1 MSDERVPQDESGVE
15 KGDELMS
22 DFHDLFSDDAVP
34 ATAAG
39 PNTDEENPGPDV
51 GLDGERLGGEM
62 ALDEGESE
70 ADPSVTLARLEEAVA
85 TAAVGATSSVAS
97 SPAPD
102 IPPVADLAVVAPAIS
117 RQQLIIGVSLLSLSL
132 LLSLAALWTG
142 MGLGS
147 QLEALNQ
154 SVSELQQRVRVQPR
168 RGVVPPQEQLGEQLT
183 QLDARVNNLAVIIE
197 GPMSHLRESN
207 QRALN
212 ALSLRLDRLEKGTVE
227 SPSAA
232 AAIPKL
238 HVVPAKESKA
248 LLGKANP
255 EPEPATLAT
264 APLPTE
270 KKSGWV
276 INLLSALNA
285 RTANEELL
293 RLRKLGIRADKQT
306 VNSDGKTWH
315 RLRVTGFSSYEGA
328 KAYIETVE
336 KQTGLKSAW
345 VGKE

>member
-1 MSDERVPQDESGVE
+1 MSDERVPQDELGVE
-15 KGDELMS
+15 KDDELMP
-22 DFHDLFSDDAVP
+22 DFHDLFSEDAVP
-34 ATAAG
+34 ATAAE

-51 GLDGERLGGEM
+51 GLDGEIFGEEVT
-62 ALDEGESE
+62 LDEDELK
-70 ADPSVTLARLEEAVA
+70 ADPSVTLAKLEEAVA

-102 IPPVADLAVVAPAIS
+102 IPPVADLAEAAPAIS
-117 RQQLIIGVSLLSLSL
+117 RQQLIIGASLLSLSL

-147 QLEALNQ
+147 QLETLNQ
-154 SVSELQQRVRVQPR
+154 SVSELQQRVRVQSR
-168 RGVVPPQEQLGEQLT
+168 RVTIPPQAQLGEQLT
-183 QLDARVNNLAVIIE
+183 QLDERVNNLAVVIE

-207 QRALN
+207 QQALN
-212 ALSLRLDRLEKGTVE
+212 ALSLRLDRLEKGAE
-227 SPSAA
+227 QSPSAA
-232 AAIPKL
+232 AAAPKL
-238 HVVPAKESKA
+238 RVAPAKESKA
-248 LLGKANP
+248 LLSKANP
-255 EPEPATLAT
+255 KPESVPVVPAS
-264 APLPTE
+264 LPTE
-270 KKSGWV
+270 KKGGWV

-285 RTANEELL
+285 RTADEELV

-315 RLRVTGFSSYEGA
+315 RLRVTGFNSYEGA

-336 KQTGLKSAW
+336 KQTGFKSAW